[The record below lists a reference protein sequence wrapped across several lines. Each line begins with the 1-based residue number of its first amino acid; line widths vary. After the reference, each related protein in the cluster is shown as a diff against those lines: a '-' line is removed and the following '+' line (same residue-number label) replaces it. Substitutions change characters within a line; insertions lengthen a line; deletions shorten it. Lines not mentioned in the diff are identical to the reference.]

1 MENSI
6 LGQCPENAA
15 AYDYRMYDRI
25 WQRVSPELDPYPE
38 VRAETAGAV
47 PPAPAE
53 PPAPAPVPAPK
64 LETPAVPAPVENPA
78 PVRS

>member
-25 WQRVSPELDPYPE
+25 WQRVSPELDPS
-38 VRAETAGAV
+38 GD
-47 PPAPAE
+47 
-53 PPAPAPVPAPK
+53 K
-64 LETPAVPAPVENPA
+64 SIHLIFH
-78 PVRS
+78 